1 MTPSDIAINYYGA
14 LTVTP
19 FVNSTFEAQL
29 PNDTL
34 AVGFIGWLKGHNYT
48 PARIGNVVF
57 F

>member
-1 MTPSDIAINYYGA
+1 MTPTDIAINYYGA

-19 FVNSTFEAQL
+19 FFNVTEAKM
-29 PNDTL
+29 PDGET
-34 AVGFIGWLKGHNYT
+34 AHGFLNWLKGRNYT